1 MDKRVLG
8 SGPAWYHW
16 RLGLVW
22 GIGSRRQYRYKMGE
36 IHVVISLLHVYIAL
50 VCHAKYL
57 RSARTA
63 VGRWFLG

>member
-1 MDKRVLG
+1 
-8 SGPAWYHW
+8 
-16 RLGLVW
+16 LGLVW
-22 GIGSRRQYRYKMGE
+22 RIGSRRQYRYKMGE
-36 IHVVISLLHVYIAL
+36 ILVVISLLHVYIAL